1 MKEVHQPPK
10 PPPDAWPIAEAP
22 TVISHEDTIVVAPPE
37 DYPPDRRIGTGML
50 LALGVVALLALGI
63 VLGYLLTHRRQGHP
77 VTTTVVT
84 TAASAPSPAAGSKV
98 AVPRLIGMQEQTALA
113 RLGQLGLRPKVIF
126 QHTSTSNGLVVSQAP
141 IQATKLANGSPV
153 TLVITRTQT
162 PTATATTTAT
172 TNASTTTA
180 STTAPTTTAPAASPP
195 PQNAT
200 MPDVVGENEAGAVQ
214 ALSKVGIL
222 ASLFFVPSQD
232 PLGKVE
238 QQAKAAGTTVL
249 LHTHVQ
255 INLSKGPNDTTSAQ
269 VPNVIGQTLP
279 QALSTLNN
287 AHLRLIYLK
296 LPITERAKAG
306 TIVQQSPLGGGQAP
320 QNAQILVYLGA
331 YRTA

>member
-10 PPPDAWPIAEAP
+10 PPPDAWPIAKAP

-37 DYPPDRRIGTGML
+37 DYPPDRRIATGML
-50 LALGVVALLALGI
+50 LALGVIALLALGI
-63 VLGYLLTHRRQGHP
+63 ALAYLLTHRRQGHP

-84 TAASAPSPAAGSKV
+84 TSASAPSPAAGPKV

-113 RLGQLGLRPKVIF
+113 RLGQLGLRPKVIV
-126 QHTSTSNGLVVSQAP
+126 QHASKSSGLVVSQAP
-141 IQATKLANGSPV
+141 IQATKLANGSQV

-162 PTATATTTAT
+162 ATSTATATTTAT
-172 TNASTTTA
+172 TNAST
-180 STTAPTTTAPAASPP
+180 TTAPTTTAPAASPP

-200 MPDVVGENEAGAVQ
+200 MPDVTGENEAGAVQ
-214 ALSKVGIL
+214 TLSKVGIL
-222 ASLFFVPSQD
+222 ASLFFVPNQD

-238 QQAKAAGTTVL
+238 QQAKAAGTTVPF
-249 LHTHVQ
+249 HTHVQ

-269 VPNVIGQTLP
+269 VPNVIGQTLT
-279 QALSTLNN
+279 QALKTLNN

-306 TIVQQSPLGGGQAP
+306 TIVQQSPLGGGQVP
-320 QNAQILVYLGA
+320 RNAQILVYLGA
-331 YRTA
+331 YRIG